1 MIYIIIFISILFLG
15 IGSFINKKNADD
27 WVNIYDNNPEKKEQ
41 YINLTLPFFKKFH
54 KFLGISLFVLS
65 FTLKYTFG
73 EEVTGVFLVVYILL
87 AYIYFAYKSNKLAKG
102 LNVVEA
108 KIIIAITFIA
118 LAFFIGTLFNGYKEN
133 QITIKN
139 NRVVISGMYGEE
151 ISFSEIDTIM
161 IIESIPKIKLRSDG
175 FSLGSVNKGYYLTQ
189 SNETIKLLLN
199 SENKPYLLIIKNN
212 GNKVYL
218 STINNHI
225 EDILTG
231 IKKHK

>member
-27 WVNIYDNNPEKKEQ
+27 WVNIYNNNPEKKEQ
-41 YINLTLPFFKKFH
+41 YINLTLPFFKNFH